1 MSEPDAGAA
10 PRILIADDEPT
21 IVLSLEFL
29 MRRNGFVVDVARDG
43 EEAIAKATTFDP
55 ALILLDVML
64 PRRDGMEVCRT
75 LREMHGTRLKIVLL
89 TAKGGQADFDRG
101 LSMGADL
108 HIVKPFSTQDLV
120 KSVKQLLRIGDR

>member
-1 MSEPDAGAA
+1 MRSFIDDAA
-10 PRILIADDEPT
+10 PRILIADDEPA

-43 EEAIAKATTFDP
+43 DDAIAKAATFNP
-55 ALILLDVML
+55 TLVLLDVML

-75 LREMHGTRLKIVLL
+75 LRAKCGPGLKIVLL
-89 TAKGGQADFDRG
+89 TAKGGQADLDRG

-108 HIVKPFSTQDLV
+108 YIVKPFSTQELV
-120 KSVKQLLRIGDR
+120 ASVKQLLDVEGP